1 MLVADACFAG
11 ALSRRWLTDQHRHR
25 AYSEVMNHPLADS
38 SWTDPTV
45 ISERSRAWANTM
57 AGHQSAPGDAR
68 LAHADTHVELD
79 HQSPIMRQER
89 EEYEA
94 AHLVRGATL
103 SNGAGSRSVDE
114 APDPVRTC
122 FERDRDRILHS
133 SAYRRLAGKTQVF
146 VTPTDHQ
153 RTRMTHA
160 IEVAQVARSIAQAL
174 RLNVALAEA
183 IAIGHD
189 CGHGPGG
196 HASEDALSPYLEGGY
211 DHAVWGADVVL
222 APLNLCLQTIDGIRN
237 HSWSRPAPMTPEGE
251 VVSWADRIAYV
262 CHDFED
268 AVSAGIITADVLPV
282 DVVQQCGVTRSDQLN
297 AFIRAVVGCASNTG
311 RIGMDEDMAEALASF
326 RRCNYERIYLRP
338 ASVAQAQQVVAVLRG
353 LTDHFIDR
361 PNLIPD
367 VQRAGGA
374 AAGTPEAVRAAVTYV
389 GGMTDRFAFGQAV
402 ALLDWDRRSLPQPI

>member
-1 MLVADACFAG
+1 
-11 ALSRRWLTDQHRHR
+11 
-25 AYSEVMNHPLADS
+25 MNQPLADS

-45 ISERSRAWANTM
+45 VSERSRAWAATM
-57 AGHQSAPGDAR
+57 TGHQSAPGSAR
-68 LAHADTHVELD
+68 LAHADTHVSLD
-79 HQSPIMRQER
+79 RQSPIMRVER
-89 EEYEA
+89 EEAEA
-94 AHLVRGATL
+94 QRLIHGATL
-103 SNGAGSRSVDE
+103 SAGAGERAIDE

-160 IEVAQVARSIAQAL
+160 LEVAQVARSIAQAL

-222 APLNLCLQTIDGIRN
+222 APLNLCVQTVDGIRN

-268 AVSAGIITADVLPV
+268 AVSAGIVTGDVLPPE
-282 DVVQQCGVTRSDQLN
+282 VVEQCGLTRSDQLN
-297 AFIRAVVGCASNTG
+297 AFIRAVVGCASRTG
-311 RIGMDEDMAEALASF
+311 RIGMDDDMADALASF
-326 RRCNYERIYLRP
+326 RRSNYERIYLRP
-338 ASVAQAQQVVAVLRG
+338 ASVHQAQQVINVLRG
-353 LTDHFIDR
+353 LTDYFIDR

-374 AAGTPEAVRAAVTYV
+374 SAGSPEAIRAAVTYV
-389 GGMTDRFAFGQAV
+389 GGMTDRYAFGQAV
-402 ALLDWDRRSLPQPI
+402 ALLDWDRRTLPHPI